1 WAGSFSASRGGSRS
15 RWAFPL
21 RWEPKTRCIAW
32 SDAMRC
38 EKLFLSE
45 RDRLHLQ
52 EMVDAIDEMALQV
65 AGVEQDAWIED
76 RTRVAATSM
85 YLIVLGEG
93 AQNLSTELKAHAP
106 DIPWS
111 DIAGL
116 RHRLAHSYFRADR
129 RIIWNAASGPAQSLK
144 PVLQT
149 LL

>member
-1 WAGSFSASRGGSRS
+1 
-15 RWAFPL
+15 
-21 RWEPKTRCIAW
+21 
-32 SDAMRC
+32 M
-38 EKLFLSE
+38 SE

-52 EMVDAIDEMALQV
+52 EMLGAIDEMAVQV
-65 AGVEQDAWIED
+65 ARCEQEAWIED

-93 AQNLSTELKAHAP
+93 AQNLSARIKAMAP
-106 DIPWS
+106 DVPWP

-129 RIIWNAASGPAQSLK
+129 RLIWSAASGHAQALK

-149 LL
+149 LLVSLGPEPD